1 MLYNGPMRHSEQAN
15 AMRETLQ
22 YLVTSDI
29 PGEHKRVLIGAV
41 TQALRLQETED
52 RRVET
57 MQGPGADWQLHETK
71 MLEEFL
77 QGKVARGWQHA
88 DEVLMRLARQLHRTP
103 ADVRLKAIEL
113 GFGIGVDYRIAKQ
126 NAVATEEE

>member
-1 MLYNGPMRHSEQAN
+1 MAYTEQAD

-41 TQALRLQETED
+41 TQALRQQETDD
-52 RRVET
+52 RRTETLQSPGVE
-57 MQGPGADWQLHETK
+57 WQAHEIK

-88 DEVLMRLARQLHRTP
+88 DEVLMRLARQLHRAPT
-103 ADVRLKAIEL
+103 DVRLKATEL

-126 NAVATEEE
+126 HTIATEE